1 MNIDGNMKMLL
12 ADRDAD
18 RMLSNLLT
26 KEDHDEKE
34 DAYIMPCE
42 VFKDI
47 VFENSADVADV
58 VNKVEGFI
66 ARSKEAG
73 LLKDGHITDD
83 GEVVFEF
90 NGDIAKVMKSV

>member
-1 MNIDGNMKMLL
+1 MNIDGNMKILL
-12 ADRDAD
+12 ADRYAD
-18 RMLSNLLT
+18 RMLSNILT
-26 KEDHDEKE
+26 KAAYDEKE

-42 VFKDI
+42 VFKDT
-47 VFENSADVADV
+47 VFKNSADVTDI

-83 GEVVFEF
+83 GEVVIKF
-90 NGDIAKVMKSV
+90 NGDITKVMKSV